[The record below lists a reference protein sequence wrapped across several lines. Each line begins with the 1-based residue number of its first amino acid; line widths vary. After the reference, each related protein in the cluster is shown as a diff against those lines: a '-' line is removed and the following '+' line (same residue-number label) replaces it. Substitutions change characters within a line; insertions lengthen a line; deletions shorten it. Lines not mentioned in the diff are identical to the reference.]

1 MRYAHPRKWTPGP
14 WFNGGK
20 LIGGCLEVLA
30 DGGRMQ
36 VARVNGK
43 AGEQEANAA
52 LIAAAP
58 ELYEALA
65 GFVDWFNAQELHH
78 VIKGAAREPH
88 TRARAALAAAR
99 GEGGEK

>member
-1 MRYAHPRKWTPGP
+1 MGNKGKPQWTPGP

-58 ELYEALA
+58 ELYEALSLA
-65 GFVDWFNAQELHH
+65 HDLLAIDHYDWDNNPTEEMK
-78 VIKGAAREPH
+78 IIC
-88 TRARAALAAAR
+88 AALDAAL